1 MEYTAKKIQE
11 LRLKRNMSQ
20 SDLADKLGVSR
31 QAISKWE
38 REEGLPDLYNIK
50 RLAEIFKVSVDELV
64 MDGGNVVIDYRN
76 KTSVV
81 LMSIP
86 MAFLTLGIFVLLFFT
101 SAYGIDLIG
110 NIFTLG
116 RMVLYNNL
124 SWVFVPSSLMISIVL
139 LEIYLNLL
147 SNHKVNM
154 SRLLGI
160 ILYSLIL
167 VTSLAALLA
176 FELTGFSTIFIY
188 IFGFII
194 MTVGLIGVILFQK
207 DIRLHTGIK
216 DKKSIIITLK
226 ALKIIMLS
234 YILVFALSGIQT
246 YILTK
251 PLNYLYTY
259 EANSLDNSFI
269 LRVNQDESYSDIR
282 HFSVR
287 IDYLLELDESVQ
299 NPYLKIYMGEI
310 IIAEGNLIAVVN
322 GDYNFKFELEQDDYE
337 LPLIL
342 IDYNTL
348 VEISCEVTY
357 VLNDIPHSE
366 TIIPV
371 FREDR
376 VLIGLA
382 KAKNFW
388 IWNYKDYIPE

>member
-11 LRLKRNMSQ
+11 LRLKRNLSQ

-38 REEGLPDLYNIK
+38 RDEGLPDLYNIR
-50 RLAEIFKVSVDELV
+50 RLADIFKVSVDELV

-86 MAFLTLGIFVLLFFT
+86 MTFFTIGILVMLFF
-101 SAYGIDLIG
+101 SFSYGIDLIG
-110 NIFTLG
+110 NIFNLR

-124 SWVFVPSSLMISIVL
+124 YWVFVPVGLIISIVL
-139 LEIYLNLL
+139 LETYLNLL

-154 SRLLGI
+154 SKLLGM

-167 VTSLAALLA
+167 VISLAALLA

-194 MTVGLIGVILFQK
+194 ITIGLIGLILFQK
-207 DIRLHTGIK
+207 DIRLQTGIR

-226 ALKIIMLS
+226 TLKIIMLS
-234 YILVFALSGIQT
+234 YIVIFVLSVMQT
-246 YILTK
+246 YIFTK
-251 PLNYLYTY
+251 PLSYLYTY

-269 LRVNQDESYSDIR
+269 LSVTQDEPYSDIKR
-282 HFSVR
+282 FNIS
-287 IDYLLELDESVQ
+287 INYLLELDQSVQ
-299 NPYLKIYMGEI
+299 NPYLRIYIGETM
-310 IIAEGNLIAVVN
+310 IAEGNLIAFAS
-322 GDYNFKFELEQDDYE
+322 GDYNFKFELERNDYE

-342 IDYNTL
+342 VDYSSQ
-348 VEISCEVTY
+348 VEISCVVTY
-357 VLNDIPHSE
+357 EFNDIPYSE
-366 TIIPV
+366 TILPI
-371 FREDR
+371 FRENSTLR
-376 VLIGLA
+376 GFA
-382 KAKNFW
+382 KEKNFW
-388 IWNYKDYIPE
+388 IWDYKDYLPE

>member
-86 MAFLTLGIFVLLFFT
+86 MAFITLGILVLMFFT
-101 SAYGIDLIG
+101 SVFGIDLID

-124 SWVFVPSSLMISIVL
+124 SFVFVPVGLLMSIVL

-167 VTSLAALLA
+167 VISLAELLA
-176 FELTGFSTIFIY
+176 YNLSGFSTIFLY
-188 IFGFII
+188 IFGVI
-194 MTVGLIGVILFQK
+194 MITVGLVGVILFQK
-207 DIRLHTGIK
+207 DIRLHTGIR
-216 DKKSIIITLK
+216 DKKPIIIILK
-226 ALKIIMLS
+226 ALKIFMFS

-251 PLNYLYTY
+251 PLNYLYEY
-259 EANSLDNSFI
+259 EAISLDNSFI
-269 LRVNQDESYSDIR
+269 LMVNQDEASSDIR
-282 HFSVR
+282 LFSVS
-287 IDYLLELDESVQ
+287 IDYIIELDQNVQ

-310 IIAEGNLIAVVN
+310 IIAEGNLIAAVN
-322 GDYNFKFELEQDDYE
+322 ENYNFKFEFEQENYE

-342 IDYNTL
+342 IDHATL
-348 VEISCEVTY
+348 VEIRCEVTY
-357 VLNDIPHSE
+357 GLNDIPHSE
-366 TIIPV
+366 TIFPV
-371 FREDR
+371 FREDS
-376 VLIGLA
+376 VLAGFAIE
-382 KAKNFW
+382 KNLW
-388 IWNYKDYIPE
+388 IWDYKDYIPK

>member
-64 MDGGNVVIDYRN
+64 MDGGNAVIDYRN

-86 MAFLTLGIFVLLFFT
+86 MAFSTLGILVLLFFT
-101 SAYGIDLIG
+101 SVYGFDLIG

-116 RMVLYNNL
+116 RLLIYNNL
-124 SWVFVPSSLMISIVL
+124 SIVFLPAGLLISIML

-167 VTSLAALLA
+167 IASLAALLA
-176 FELTGFSTIFIY
+176 YELSGFSTIFIY
-188 IFGFII
+188 IIGFIMI
-194 MTVGLIGVILFQK
+194 TVGLIGVILFQK

-216 DKKSIIITLK
+216 DKKYIIITLK
-226 ALKIIMLS
+226 ALKIFILS
-234 YILVFALSGIQT
+234 YILVFTLSVIQT

-251 PLNYLYTY
+251 PLNYLYEY
-259 EANSLDNSFI
+259 EATSIDNSFI
-269 LRVNQDESYSDIR
+269 LTVSQDEKSSDIML
-282 HFSVR
+282 FSVS
-287 IDYLLELDESVQ
+287 IDYLLDLDQTVQ
-299 NPYLKIYMGEI
+299 YPYMKIYMGET

-322 GDYNFKFELEQDDYE
+322 GEYNFKIEFEQDNYE

-342 IDYNTL
+342 IDHATP
-348 VEISCEVTY
+348 VEIRCEVTY
-357 VLNDIPHSE
+357 ILNNISHSE
-366 TIIPV
+366 TILPV
-371 FREDR
+371 FQEDK
-376 VLIGLA
+376 VLTGFS
-382 KAKNFW
+382 KEKNLW
-388 IWNYKDYIPE
+388 IWDYKDYLPE

>member
-11 LRLKRNMSQ
+11 LRLKRNLSQ

-31 QAISKWE
+31 QAVSKWE
-38 REEGLPDLYNIK
+38 RDEGLPDLYNIK

-76 KTSVV
+76 KTSVI

-86 MAFLTLGIFVLLFFT
+86 MAFFTIGILVMLFFT

-110 NIFTLG
+110 NIFNLG

-124 SWVFVPSSLMISIVL
+124 YWVFVPAGLMISIVL
-139 LEIYLNLL
+139 VEIYLNLL

-154 SRLLGI
+154 SRLLGM

-167 VTSLAALLA
+167 VTSLATLLA

-194 MTVGLIGVILFQK
+194 ITIGLIGLILFQK
-207 DIRLHTGIK
+207 DIRINTGIK
-216 DKKSIIITLK
+216 DKKFIIITLK

-234 YILVFALSGIQT
+234 YVLIFALSATQT

-251 PLNYLYTY
+251 PLSYLYIY

-269 LRVNQDESYSDIR
+269 LSVTQDEPYSNIR
-282 HFSVR
+282 QFSVG
-287 IDYLLELDESVQ
+287 IDYLLELDPSVQ

-310 IIAEGNLIAVVN
+310 IIAEGNLIATDN
-322 GDYNFKFELEQDDYE
+322 GNNNFKFELEQDDYE

-342 IDYNTL
+342 VDYSSQ
-348 VEISCEVTY
+348 VEISCIVTY
-357 VLNDIPHSE
+357 VLNDIPYSE
-366 TIIPV
+366 TILPI
-371 FREDR
+371 FRENITLR
-376 VLIGLA
+376 GSA
-382 KAKNFW
+382 KTQNLW
-388 IWNYKDYIPE
+388 IWDYKDYIPE

>member
-124 SWVFVPSSLMISIVL
+124 SWVFVPVGLLISIVL

-154 SRLLGI
+154 SRFLGI

-194 MTVGLIGVILFQK
+194 MTVGLIGVILFHK
-207 DIRLHTGIK
+207 DIRLHTGIR

-269 LRVNQDESYSDIR
+269 LRVSQDESYSDIR
-282 HFSVR
+282 KFSVS

-299 NPYLKIYMGEI
+299 NPYLKIYLGET
-310 IIAEGNLIAVVN
+310 IIAEGNLIAAVN

-342 IDYNTL
+342 IDYNTP

-357 VLNDIPHSE
+357 LLNDISHSE
-366 TIIPV
+366 ILLPV
-371 FREDR
+371 FRENR
-376 VLIGLA
+376 TLGGFT

-388 IWNYKDYIPE
+388 IWDYKDYIPE

>member
-207 DIRLHTGIK
+207 DIRLYTGIK

-226 ALKIIMLS
+226 VLKIIMLS

-282 HFSVR
+282 HFSVS

-310 IIAEGNLIAVVN
+310 IIAEGNLIAAVN

-342 IDYNTL
+342 IDYNTP

-357 VLNDIPHSE
+357 LLNDLSHFE
-366 TIIPV
+366 TLLPV
-371 FREDR
+371 FRENR
-376 VLIGLA
+376 TLGGFT

-388 IWNYKDYIPE
+388 IWDYKDYIPE